1 MFPFASIA
9 KLNEI
14 MQAPSP
20 GGDPMPVITRD
31 TSQRRLQISE
41 LVRQHGSVQVTSL
54 AKRFGVS
61 MQTVRKDLRFLTE
74 RGVMARAY
82 GGAIDSKVVGGPA
95 AEAPYEAKRTSHLDE
110 KRRIGQR
117 PAALVKAGDTIVI
130 AAGTTG
136 IQLAEAL
143 PNVEV

>member
-1 MFPFASIA
+1 MRP
-9 KLNEI
+9 
-14 MQAPSP
+14 
-20 GGDPMPVITRD
+20 TRD

-82 GGAIDSKVVGGPA
+82 GGAIDSKVVGGPVS
-95 AEAPYEAKRTSHLDE
+95 ESLGAK
-110 KRRIGQR
+110 
-117 PAALVKAGDTIVI
+117 
-130 AAGTTG
+130 
-136 IQLAEAL
+136 
-143 PNVEV
+143 